1 MPHGSRKNLT
11 RIDPRD
17 PFVIDTHA
25 LGRRPGSMR
34 KDSREVPAPAD
45 LGIEMVGV
53 PEGADI
59 ELDIRLEAVMEG
71 VLVSGTARAPLSGEC
86 ARCLDPLTSSIEV
99 DFQELYVYPD
109 TRSGESAEEDE
120 RRLEGD
126 LIDLEPIVR
135 DAMVLALPLSPL
147 CQDDCPGLCSDCGV
161 RLAEAGPDH
170 HHDAADPRWAA
181 LQGMLDQRQEDQEG

>member
-11 RIDPRD
+11 RIDPRA
-17 PFVIDTHA
+17 PFVIETTT

-34 KDSREVPAPAD
+34 EDSRTVPAPAD
-45 LGIEMVGV
+45 LGVEMVGV

-59 ELDIRLEAVMEG
+59 ELDFRLEAVMEG
-71 VLVSGTARAPLSGEC
+71 VLISGTARAPLTGEC
-86 ARCLDPLTSSIEV
+86 ARCLEPVTSSIEV
-99 DFQELYVYPD
+99 DFQELYVYSD
-109 TRSGESAEEDE
+109 TRSGESAGEDE

-126 LIDLEPIVR
+126 LIDLEPVVR

-147 CQDDCPGLCSDCGV
+147 CQDDCPGLCSECGV
-161 RLAEAGPDH
+161 RLADAEPDH
-170 HHDAADPRWAA
+170 HHEAVDPRWAA